1 MLRDKKNEV
10 FEKYSYLLNYQSFDE
25 DSVRES
31 TKEQNIRVN
40 LPLLKSW
47 ELQLRTKDMGTSDRN
62 LIPREYLK
70 LIMNS
75 RNNPIAFR
83 T

>member
-1 MLRDKKNEV
+1 M
-10 FEKYSYLLNYQSFDE
+10 NYQSFDE

-31 TKEQNIRVN
+31 TKEKKIRVN

-47 ELQLRTKDMGTSDRN
+47 EFLRKTKDSRETSDGN
-62 LIPREYLK
+62 LIPKEYLK